1 MNMNIFLTF
10 GAGENFINAAQ
21 RLSIQACRTGVF
33 HKVKTYIDDDLK
45 IMPEFWNAHSVFVT
59 TNPRMYGYGIWKPF
73 LVLKTLDEMKDGDYL
88 FYADSGCDF
97 DLDCENIKERYE
109 LVINQMKHYNVFI
122 NATFCNHDRQM
133 NKMDL
138 VDYLDMTQH
147 PGFLEEFQI
156 QATTFLIVKNE
167 RTVAF
172 VKQWYEICCDYHM
185 IDDTP
190 SILPNLPDY
199 NEHRHDQSVLSLL
212 MKKMDLVNFSV
223 LNQYNVDYL
232 ICLNRNRSG
241 SLFPACRVTGSDYFN
256 LSYGHE
262 LVDGKQIIHMSRLI
276 HQKNPQYV
284 LETGF
289 AYGRTTA
296 TMIKTCQKLPI
307 LKYINCEKD
316 YNDDR
321 YYTFYKTMCPYFK
334 PFESRSQDLFRPE
347 FFEREF
353 PEKIDWFTVD
363 GDDSYEGV
371 LFDLVSAFP
380 YMKSGGIIYIL
391 RNRITDLDV
400 KEATDFFFELF
411 STNLTIHIC
420 RIQSE
425 PEKEMVYFEVK

>member
-1 MNMNIFLTF
+1 MNIFLTF

-33 HKVKTYIDDDLK
+33 HKIKTYIDDDLK
-45 IMPEFWNAHSVFVT
+45 TMTDFWNTHGDFIS
-59 TNPRMYGYGIWKPF
+59 NNNRMYGYGIWKPF

-97 DLDCENIKERYE
+97 DLECENIKERYE
-109 LVINQMKHYNVFI
+109 VVINQMKHHNVFI

-138 VDYLDMTQH
+138 VDHLDMTQH

-167 RTVAF
+167 RTVDF
-172 VKQWYEICCDYHM
+172 VKQWYEICCNYHM

-212 MKKMDLVNFSV
+212 MKKMNLSNFSV
-223 LNQYNVDYL
+223 LNHYCRDFL

-256 LSYGHE
+256 LYYGHE
-262 LVDGKQIIHMSRLI
+262 FVDGNQIIHMSRLI
-276 HQKNPQYV
+276 LQKTPQYV

-289 AYGRTTA
+289 AHGRTTA
-296 TMIKTCQKLPI
+296 TMIKTRQELPI
-307 LKYINCEKD
+307 LKYINCEKN
-316 YNDDR
+316 YNKDR
-321 YYTFYKTMCPYFK
+321 FCVFYQTMCPYFK
-334 PFESRSQDLFRPE
+334 PIECRSQDLFRPE

-371 LFDLVSAFP
+371 LFDLVSVLP
-380 YMKSGGIIYIL
+380 YMKSGGIMYIV
-391 RNRITDLDV
+391 RDRVTNKNV
-400 KEATDFFFELF
+400 KDATDYFWKLF
-411 STNLTIHIC
+411 MNLLKIREC
-420 RIQSE
+420 RIPSQ
-425 PEKEMVYFEVK
+425 PEKVMVYFEVK